1 MDSRRIVM
9 SAQTKII
16 SILLADDHLLARQG
30 CRSILE
36 KVPDMK
42 IVGEAQDGDEV
53 KLLVEK
59 LKPQILLLDL
69 KMPKLSPAALEEWV
83 RTNYPETATL
93 ILTGHDR
100 DFYLSTMMEAGAA
113 GYFDKKIRA
122 GQLVSAIRHAARGE
136 FLFDAEQIERVRQ
149 WREETGN
156 KLDSLSK
163 REREVL
169 QILTEG
175 ADNYAIAASLDIAIN
190 TVEKHL
196 TSIYKK
202 LGVASR
208 MEATLWWLEK
218 GGDFRN

>member
-1 MDSRRIVM
+1 MK
-9 SAQTKII
+9 AKKI

-36 KVPDMK
+36 KVPDMN

-53 KLLVEK
+53 KHLVSK

-69 KMPKLSPAALEEWV
+69 KMPKLSPATLEEWV
-83 RTNYPETATL
+83 RINYPETATL

-100 DFYLSTMMEAGAA
+100 DFYLSTMMDAGVA

-122 GQLVSAIRHAARGE
+122 GQLVSAIRRAARGE
-136 FLFDAEQIERVRQ
+136 ILFDKEQIERAHR

-156 KLDSLSK
+156 RWGSLSE

-175 ADNYAIAASLDIAIN
+175 ADNHVIAASLDITIN

-196 TSIYKK
+196 TNIYKK
-202 LGVASR
+202 IGVASR
-208 MEATLWWLEK
+208 TGAALWWLEE